1 MFRPSTLNAISTQF
15 SINLL
20 FAWSQF
26 SFFDE
31 QMNRFIFRYE
41 INEIGKTQDKSIK
54 KTSLS
59 SISTNWSIQSI
70 SINSDLPIFIDLS
83 IDKSIRWV
91 NSAIYNWILIIK
103 SVYNN
108 EQYIDL
114 ARAKSEALVNN
125 TPNKQKLNRVMLN
138 GDDNENDFNTNRS
151 N

>member
-41 INEIGKTQDKSIK
+41 INEIGKNQDKSIK
-54 KTSLS
+54 KTSVS

-91 NSAIYNWILIIK
+91 NSAIYNWTLIIK
-103 SVYNN
+103 SVCNN

-125 TPNKQKLNRVMLN
+125 TPNKQKLSRVMLN

>member
-1 MFRPSTLNAISTQF
+1 MFNPSTLNAISTQF

-54 KTSLS
+54 KTSVS
-59 SISTNWSIQSI
+59 SISTNWSIQLI
-70 SINSDLPIFIDLS
+70 SINSDLTIFIDLS
-83 IDKSIRWV
+83 IAKSIRWI

-108 EQYIDL
+108 
-114 ARAKSEALVNN
+114 K
-125 TPNKQKLNRVMLN
+125 
-138 GDDNENDFNTNRS
+138 
-151 N
+151 